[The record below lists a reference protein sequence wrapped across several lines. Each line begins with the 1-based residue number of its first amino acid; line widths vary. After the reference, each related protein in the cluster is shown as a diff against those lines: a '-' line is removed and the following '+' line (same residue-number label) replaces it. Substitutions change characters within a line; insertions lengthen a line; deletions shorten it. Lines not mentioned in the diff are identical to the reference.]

1 MLEELHVKN
10 IGGITTASLKLQGN
24 FTAVTGESGAGK
36 SSLVRALELL
46 AGKRAQV
53 SYLRVGEALGEVE
66 GAFLA
71 DHIPSLPEEL
81 QPQEGVWVVKRVV
94 TSEGRSK
101 SYIQGHVVPLNVLS
115 SAMTHFMHVQS
126 QFSQLDLLDE
136 NNQLDLLDSYGG
148 VKLLQKKMALADI
161 FHKAVEM
168 ERKIQDLYRK
178 RKRVEERYNGAVEL
192 IQLLKEL
199 NPSLSSEYEWEN
211 ELRIVKEAISRR
223 EELESILIVLEGGM
237 ASSGLEGEL
246 ENISLQ
252 LKSVLD
258 SSNED
263 IERTS
268 QSVLMALQQ
277 LIRQIRE
284 LISSKTSLEEL
295 KRRHEELEC
304 KLGSLRKCKRIARVS
319 TMEELVEYYTAAERE
334 ISWLSESLAEIETL
348 KEKLNKLKK
357 DVSQHALDLRSLRTE
372 IAKQLEE
379 TVNSHLR
386 DLGMESTRLTVYIEE
401 MKKVR
406 ANGAET
412 VSFMIETDNNLP
424 APISKVAS
432 GGELSR
438 ILLALQMALPE
449 EVLPKLLV
457 VDEVEAGLGG
467 KAALLTGLKLKELS
481 TKCQIILITHEA
493 TIASLADQHFR
504 VTKEGEE
511 SYVKELNDEERV
523 QEIARMLSGT
533 SEIREAIAHAMQ
545 LLNLRKKDDE

>member
-1 MLEELHVKN
+1 MLEELNVKN

-252 LKSVLD
+252 LKSVIG
-258 SSNED
+258 SNED
-263 IERTS
+263 IEQTS

-533 SEIREAIAHAMQ
+533 SEIREAIAHAMR
-545 LLNLRKKDDE
+545 LLNLRKR

>member
-10 IGGITTASLKLQGN
+10 VGGITTASLRFKGN
-24 FTAVTGESGAGK
+24 FIAITGESGTGK

-53 SYLRVGEALGEVE
+53 NYLRVGKATGEVE

-71 DHIPSLPEEL
+71 DNIPSLPEEL
-81 QPQEGVWVVKRVV
+81 QPQEGTWVVRRVI

-115 SAMTHFMHVQS
+115 RAMTHFMHIQS

-148 VKLLQKKMALADI
+148 AELMKKKIFMSNI
-161 FHKAVEM
+161 FHRAVEM
-168 ERKIQDLYRK
+168 ERKIQDLYQK
-178 RKRVEERYNGAVEL
+178 RKDIEERYNGALEL
-192 IQLLKEL
+192 IQLLKSL
-199 NPSLSSEYEWEN
+199 NPSPSSEYEWEN
-211 ELRIVKEAISRR
+211 ELRMVKDALNRR
-223 EELESILIVLEGGM
+223 EELEHILAVLEGGM
-237 ASSGLEGEL
+237 AAGGLEGEL
-246 ENISLQ
+246 QSIAMR
-252 LKSVLD
+252 LKSLLG
-258 SSNED
+258 SNEKID
-263 IERTS
+263 QAS
-268 QSVLMALQQ
+268 QRALIALQE

-284 LISSKTSLEEL
+284 ILAAEASPEDLQH
-295 KRRHEELEC
+295 RQEELES
-304 KLGSLRKCKRIARVS
+304 KLGRLRKCKRIARVS
-319 TMEELVEYYTAAERE
+319 TVEELAEYYSTAERE
-334 ISWLSESLAEIETL
+334 MSWLSESLAEIEVMR
-348 KEKLNKLKK
+348 EKLNKLKK
-357 DVSQHALDLRSLRTE
+357 DVSQHALDLRSSRVK
-372 IAKQLEE
+372 IARQLEE
-379 TVNSHLR
+379 AVNSHLK
-386 DLGMESTRLTVYIEE
+386 DLGMEAARLTINIEE

-406 ANGAET
+406 ANGAEVVT
-412 VSFMIETDNNLP
+412 FMIETNDSSP
-424 APISKVAS
+424 VPVSRIAS

-449 EVLPKLLV
+449 GTLPKLLV

-467 KAALLTGLKLKELS
+467 KAALLVGLKLKELS

-511 SYVKELNDEERV
+511 SYVRELSDDERV

-533 SEIREAIAHAMQ
+533 SEIKEALMHAERLLGLRE
-545 LLNLRKKDDE
+545 K

>member
-10 IGGITTASLKLQGN
+10 VGGITTASLRFKGN
-24 FTAVTGESGAGK
+24 FIAITGESGTGK

-53 SYLRVGEALGEVE
+53 NYLRVGKATGEVE

-71 DHIPSLPEEL
+71 DNIPSLPEEL
-81 QPQEGVWVVKRVV
+81 QPQEGTWVVRRVI

-115 SAMTHFMHVQS
+115 RAMTHFMHIQS

-148 VKLLQKKMALADI
+148 AELMKKKIFMSNI
-161 FHKAVEM
+161 FHRAVEM
-168 ERKIQDLYRK
+168 ERKIQDLYQK
-178 RKRVEERYNGAVEL
+178 RKDIEERYNGALEL
-192 IQLLKEL
+192 IQLLKSL
-199 NPSLSSEYEWEN
+199 NPSPSSEYEWEN
-211 ELRIVKEAISRR
+211 ELRMVKDALNRR
-223 EELESILIVLEGGM
+223 EELERILAVLEGGM
-237 ASSGLEGEL
+237 AAGGLEGEL
-246 ENISLQ
+246 QSIAMR
-252 LKSVLD
+252 LKSLLG
-258 SSNED
+258 SNEKID
-263 IERTS
+263 QAS
-268 QSVLMALQQ
+268 QRALIALQE

-284 LISSKTSLEEL
+284 ILAAEASPEDLQH
-295 KRRHEELEC
+295 RQEELES
-304 KLGSLRKCKRIARVS
+304 KLGRLRKCKRIARVS
-319 TMEELVEYYTAAERE
+319 TVEELAEYYSTAERE
-334 ISWLSESLAEIETL
+334 MSWLSESLAEIEVMR
-348 KEKLNKLKK
+348 EKLNKLKK
-357 DVSQHALDLRSLRTE
+357 DVSQHALDLRSSRVK
-372 IAKQLEE
+372 IARQLEE
-379 TVNSHLR
+379 AVNFHLK
-386 DLGMESTRLTVYIEE
+386 DLGMEAARLTINIEE

-406 ANGAET
+406 ANGAEVVT
-412 VSFMIETDNNLP
+412 FMIETNDSSP
-424 APISKVAS
+424 VPVSRIAS

-449 EVLPKLLV
+449 GTLPKLLV

-467 KAALLTGLKLKELS
+467 KAALLVGLKLKELS

-511 SYVKELNDEERV
+511 SYVRELSDDERV

-533 SEIREAIAHAMQ
+533 SEIKEALMHAERLLGLRE
-545 LLNLRKKDDE
+545 K

>member
-1 MLEELHVKN
+1 VLEELHVKN

-295 KRRHEELEC
+295 KRRHEELES
-304 KLGSLRKCKRIARVS
+304 KLGGLRKCKRIARVS

>member
-10 IGGITTASLKLQGN
+10 IGGITTASLRLRGN
-24 FTAVTGESGAGK
+24 FIAITGESGTGK

-53 SYLRVGEALGEVE
+53 NYLRVGKATGEVE

-71 DHIPSLPEEL
+71 DNIPSLPEEL
-81 QPQEGVWVVKRVV
+81 QPQEGTWVVRRVM

-115 SAMTHFMHVQS
+115 RAMTHFMHIQS

-148 VKLLQKKMALADI
+148 TELMQKKIIMSNF
-161 FHKAVEM
+161 FHRAVEM
-168 ERKIQDLYRK
+168 ERKIQDLYQK
-178 RKRVEERYNGAVEL
+178 RKNIEERYNGALEL
-192 IQLLKEL
+192 IQLLKSL
-199 NPSLSSEYEWEN
+199 NPSPSSEYEWEN
-211 ELRIVKEAISRR
+211 ELRMVKEALNRR
-223 EELESILIVLEGGM
+223 EELERILAVLEGGM
-237 ASSGLEGEL
+237 AAGGLEGEL
-246 ENISLQ
+246 ESITVR
-252 LKSVLD
+252 LKSLLG
-258 SSNED
+258 SNEK
-263 IERTS
+263 IEQAGQRA
-268 QSVLMALQQ
+268 LIALQE

-284 LISSKTSLEEL
+284 VFASEASLEDL
-295 KRRHEELEC
+295 QHRQEELES
-304 KLGSLRKCKRIARVS
+304 KLGRLRKCKRIARVS
-319 TMEELVEYYTAAERE
+319 TVEELAEYYSTAERE
-334 ISWLSESLAEIETL
+334 MSWLSESLAELEIMRET
-348 KEKLNKLKK
+348 LNKLKK
-357 DVSQHALDLRSLRTE
+357 DVSQFALDLRSSRVK
-372 IAKQLEE
+372 IARQLEQA
-379 TVNSHLR
+379 VNSHLK
-386 DLGMESTRLTVYIEE
+386 DLGMETTRLTIQIEE

-406 ANGAET
+406 ANGAEMVT
-412 VSFMIETDNNLP
+412 FMIETNDSTP
-424 APISKVAS
+424 VPVSKIAS

-449 EVLPKLLV
+449 ETLPKLLV

-467 KAALLTGLKLKELS
+467 KAALLVGLKLKELS

-511 SYVKELNDEERV
+511 SYVKELNDDERV

-533 SEIREAIAHAMQ
+533 SEIKEALIHAERLLKFRE
-545 LLNLRKKDDE
+545 K

>member
-1 MLEELHVKN
+1 VLEELHVKN
-10 IGGITTASLKLQGN
+10 IGGITTASLKLQSN
-24 FTAVTGESGAGK
+24 FTAITGESGAGK

-115 SAMTHFMHVQS
+115 RAMTHFMHVQS

-148 VKLLQKKMALADI
+148 IKLLQKKMALADI
-161 FHKAVEM
+161 FHEAIET
-168 ERKIQDLYRK
+168 ERRIQDLYRK
-178 RKRVEERYNGAVEL
+178 RKMVEERYNGAVEL

-211 ELRIVKEAISRR
+211 ELRILKEEISKR
-223 EELESILIVLEGGM
+223 EELEGILIALEGGM

-252 LKSVLD
+252 LKSVLG
-258 SSNED
+258 SNED

-268 QSVLMALQQ
+268 QSVLMTLQQ

-319 TMEELVEYYTAAERE
+319 TLEELVEYYTAAERE
-334 ISWLSESLAEIETL
+334 ISWLSESLAEIEVL
-348 KEKLNKLKK
+348 KEKLNNLKR

-379 TVNSHLR
+379 TVNWHLR
-386 DLGMESTRLTVYIEE
+386 DLGMESTRFTIYIEE

-406 ANGAET
+406 ATGAET
-412 VSFMIETDNNLP
+412 VSFTIETDNNLP

-438 ILLALQMALPE
+438 ILLALQMALPKE
-449 EVLPKLLV
+449 ILPKLLV

-533 SEIREAIAHAMQ
+533 SEIREAIAHAMR
-545 LLNLRKKDDE
+545 LLNLRKR

>member
-263 IERTS
+263 IDRTS

-295 KRRHEELEC
+295 KRRHEELES
-304 KLGSLRKCKRIARVS
+304 KLGGLRKCKRIARVS

>member
-10 IGGITTASLKLQGN
+10 IGGITTASLRLRGN
-24 FTAVTGESGAGK
+24 FIAITGESGTGK

-53 SYLRVGEALGEVE
+53 NYLRVGKATGEVE

-71 DHIPSLPEEL
+71 DNIPSLPEEL
-81 QPQEGVWVVKRVV
+81 QPQEGTWVVRRVM

-115 SAMTHFMHVQS
+115 RAMTHFMHIQS

-148 VKLLQKKMALADI
+148 TELMQKKIIMSNF
-161 FHKAVEM
+161 FHRAVEM
-168 ERKIQDLYRK
+168 ERKIQDLYQK
-178 RKRVEERYNGAVEL
+178 RKNIEERYNGALEL
-192 IQLLKEL
+192 IQLLKSL
-199 NPSLSSEYEWEN
+199 NPSPSSEYEWEN
-211 ELRIVKEAISRR
+211 ELRMVKEALNRR
-223 EELESILIVLEGGM
+223 EELERILAVLEGGM
-237 ASSGLEGEL
+237 AAGGLEGEL
-246 ENISLQ
+246 ESITVR
-252 LKSVLD
+252 LKSLLG
-258 SSNED
+258 SNEK
-263 IERTS
+263 IEQAGQRA
-268 QSVLMALQQ
+268 LIALQE

-284 LISSKTSLEEL
+284 VFASEASLEDL
-295 KRRHEELEC
+295 QHRQEELES
-304 KLGSLRKCKRIARVS
+304 KLGRLRKCKRIARVS
-319 TMEELVEYYTAAERE
+319 TVEELAEYYSTAERE
-334 ISWLSESLAEIETL
+334 MSWLSESLAELEIMRET
-348 KEKLNKLKK
+348 LNKLKK
-357 DVSQHALDLRSLRTE
+357 DVSQFALDLRSSRVK
-372 IAKQLEE
+372 IARQLEQA
-379 TVNSHLR
+379 VNSHLK
-386 DLGMESTRLTVYIEE
+386 DLGMETTRLTIQIEE

-406 ANGAET
+406 ANGAEMVT
-412 VSFMIETDNNLP
+412 FMIETNDSTP
-424 APISKVAS
+424 VPVSKIAS

-449 EVLPKLLV
+449 ETLPKLLV

-467 KAALLTGLKLKELS
+467 KAALLVGLKLKELS

-511 SYVKELNDEERV
+511 SYVKELNDDERV

-533 SEIREAIAHAMQ
+533 SEIKEALIHAERLLKLRE
-545 LLNLRKKDDE
+545 K

>member
-295 KRRHEELEC
+295 KRRHEELES
-304 KLGSLRKCKRIARVS
+304 KLGGLRKCKRIARVS

-533 SEIREAIAHAMQ
+533 SEIREAIAHAMR
-545 LLNLRKKDDE
+545 LLNLRKR

>member
-10 IGGITTASLKLQGN
+10 IRGITTASLKLQGN

-81 QPQEGVWVVKRVV
+81 QPQKGVWVVKRVV

-295 KRRHEELEC
+295 KRRHEELES
-304 KLGSLRKCKRIARVS
+304 KLGGLRKCKRIARVS

>member
-1 MLEELHVKN
+1 MLEELNVKN

-115 SAMTHFMHVQS
+115 RAMTHFMHVQS

-295 KRRHEELEC
+295 KRRHEELES
-304 KLGSLRKCKRIARVS
+304 KLGGLRKCKRIARVS

-533 SEIREAIAHAMQ
+533 SEIREAIAHAMR
-545 LLNLRKKDDE
+545 LLNLRKR

>member
-1 MLEELHVKN
+1 VKN

-295 KRRHEELEC
+295 KRRHEELES
-304 KLGSLRKCKRIARVS
+304 KLGGLRKCKRIARVS

>member
-1 MLEELHVKN
+1 MLEELNVKN

-295 KRRHEELEC
+295 KRRHEELES
-304 KLGSLRKCKRIARVS
+304 KLGGLRKCKRIARVS

>member
-10 IGGITTASLKLQGN
+10 VGGITTASLRFKGN
-24 FTAVTGESGAGK
+24 FIAITGESGTGK

-53 SYLRVGEALGEVE
+53 NYLRVGKATGEVE

-71 DHIPSLPEEL
+71 DNIPSLPEEL
-81 QPQEGVWVVKRVV
+81 QPQEGTWVVRRVI

-115 SAMTHFMHVQS
+115 RAMTHFMHIQS

-148 VKLLQKKMALADI
+148 AELMKKKIFMSNI
-161 FHKAVEM
+161 FHRAVEM
-168 ERKIQDLYRK
+168 ERKIQDLYQK
-178 RKRVEERYNGAVEL
+178 RKDIEERYNGALEL
-192 IQLLKEL
+192 IQLLKSL
-199 NPSLSSEYEWEN
+199 NPSPSSEYEWEN
-211 ELRIVKEAISRR
+211 ELRMVKDALNRR
-223 EELESILIVLEGGM
+223 EELERILAVLEGGM
-237 ASSGLEGEL
+237 AAGGLEGEL
-246 ENISLQ
+246 QSIAMR
-252 LKSVLD
+252 LKSLLG
-258 SSNED
+258 SNEKID
-263 IERTS
+263 QAS
-268 QSVLMALQQ
+268 QRALIALQE

-284 LISSKTSLEEL
+284 ILATEASPEDLQH
-295 KRRHEELEC
+295 RQEELES
-304 KLGSLRKCKRIARVS
+304 KLGRLRKCKRIARVS
-319 TMEELVEYYTAAERE
+319 TVEELAEYYSTAERE
-334 ISWLSESLAEIETL
+334 MSWLSESLAEIEVMR
-348 KEKLNKLKK
+348 EKLNKLKK
-357 DVSQHALDLRSLRTE
+357 DVSQHALDLRSSRVK
-372 IAKQLEE
+372 IARQLEE
-379 TVNSHLR
+379 AVNSHLK
-386 DLGMESTRLTVYIEE
+386 DLGMEAARLTINIEE

-406 ANGAET
+406 ANGAEVVT
-412 VSFMIETDNNLP
+412 FMIETNDSSP
-424 APISKVAS
+424 VPVSRIAS

-449 EVLPKLLV
+449 GTLPKLLV

-467 KAALLTGLKLKELS
+467 KAALLVGLKLKELS

-511 SYVKELNDEERV
+511 SYVRELSDDERV

-533 SEIREAIAHAMQ
+533 SEIKEALMHAERLLGLRE
-545 LLNLRKKDDE
+545 K

>member
-1 MLEELHVKN
+1 VLEELHVKN

-295 KRRHEELEC
+295 KRRHEELES
-304 KLGSLRKCKRIARVS
+304 KLGGLRKCKRIARVS

-533 SEIREAIAHAMQ
+533 SEIREAIAHAMR

>member
-10 IGGITTASLKLQGN
+10 VGGITTASLRFKGN
-24 FTAVTGESGAGK
+24 FIAITGESGTGK

-53 SYLRVGEALGEVE
+53 NYLRVGKATGDVE

-71 DHIPSLPEEL
+71 DNIPSLPEEL
-81 QPQEGVWVVKRVV
+81 QPQEGTWVVRRVI

-115 SAMTHFMHVQS
+115 RAMTHFMHIQS

-148 VKLLQKKMALADI
+148 AELMKKKIFMSNI
-161 FHKAVEM
+161 FHRAVEM
-168 ERKIQDLYRK
+168 ERKIQDLYQK
-178 RKRVEERYNGAVEL
+178 RKDIEERYNGALEL
-192 IQLLKEL
+192 IQLLKSL
-199 NPSLSSEYEWEN
+199 NPSPSSEYEWEN
-211 ELRIVKEAISRR
+211 ELRMVKDALNRR
-223 EELESILIVLEGGM
+223 EELERILAVLEGGM
-237 ASSGLEGEL
+237 AAGGLEGEL
-246 ENISLQ
+246 QSIAMR
-252 LKSVLD
+252 LKSLLG
-258 SSNED
+258 SNEKID
-263 IERTS
+263 QAS
-268 QSVLMALQQ
+268 QRALIALQE

-284 LISSKTSLEEL
+284 ILAAEASPEDLQH
-295 KRRHEELEC
+295 RQEELES
-304 KLGSLRKCKRIARVS
+304 KLGRLRKCKRIARVS
-319 TMEELVEYYTAAERE
+319 TVEELAEYYSTAERE
-334 ISWLSESLAEIETL
+334 MSWLSESLAEIEVMR
-348 KEKLNKLKK
+348 EKLNKLKK
-357 DVSQHALDLRSLRTE
+357 DVSQHALDLRSSRVK
-372 IAKQLEE
+372 IARQLEE
-379 TVNSHLR
+379 AVNSHLK
-386 DLGMESTRLTVYIEE
+386 DLGMEAARLTINIEE

-406 ANGAET
+406 ANGAEVVT
-412 VSFMIETDNNLP
+412 FMIETNDSSP
-424 APISKVAS
+424 VPVSRIAS

-449 EVLPKLLV
+449 GTLPKLLV

-467 KAALLTGLKLKELS
+467 KAALLVGLKLKELS

-511 SYVKELNDEERV
+511 SYVRELSDDERV

-533 SEIREAIAHAMQ
+533 SEIKEALMHAERLLGLRE
-545 LLNLRKKDDE
+545 K

>member
-1 MLEELHVKN
+1 M
-10 IGGITTASLKLQGN
+10 
-24 FTAVTGESGAGK
+24 
-36 SSLVRALELL
+36 
-46 AGKRAQV
+46 
-53 SYLRVGEALGEVE
+53 
-66 GAFLA
+66 
-71 DHIPSLPEEL
+71 
-81 QPQEGVWVVKRVV
+81 
-94 TSEGRSK
+94 
-101 SYIQGHVVPLNVLS
+101 
-115 SAMTHFMHVQS
+115 
-126 QFSQLDLLDE
+126 
-136 NNQLDLLDSYGG
+136 
-148 VKLLQKKMALADI
+148 
-161 FHKAVEM
+161 
-168 ERKIQDLYRK
+168 
-178 RKRVEERYNGAVEL
+178 
-192 IQLLKEL
+192 
-199 NPSLSSEYEWEN
+199 
-211 ELRIVKEAISRR
+211 
-223 EELESILIVLEGGM
+223 
-237 ASSGLEGEL
+237 
-246 ENISLQ
+246 
-252 LKSVLD
+252 
-258 SSNED
+258 
-263 IERTS
+263 
-268 QSVLMALQQ
+268 
-277 LIRQIRE
+277 
-284 LISSKTSLEEL
+284 
-295 KRRHEELEC
+295 
-304 KLGSLRKCKRIARVS
+304 
-319 TMEELVEYYTAAERE
+319 
-334 ISWLSESLAEIETL
+334 
-348 KEKLNKLKK
+348 
-357 DVSQHALDLRSLRTE
+357 SQHALDLRSLRTE

-545 LLNLRKKDDE
+545 LLNLRKKMMNKTFVIDFKGLLV

>member
-252 LKSVLD
+252 LKSVIG
-258 SSNED
+258 SNED
-263 IERTS
+263 IEQTS

-295 KRRHEELEC
+295 KRRHEELES
-304 KLGSLRKCKRIARVS
+304 KLGGLRKCKRIARVS

-533 SEIREAIAHAMQ
+533 SEIREAIAHAMR
-545 LLNLRKKDDE
+545 LLNLRKR

>member
-10 IGGITTASLKLQGN
+10 VGGITTASLRFKGN
-24 FTAVTGESGAGK
+24 FIAITGESGTGK

-53 SYLRVGEALGEVE
+53 NYLRVGKATGEVE

-71 DHIPSLPEEL
+71 DNIPSLPEEL
-81 QPQEGVWVVKRVV
+81 QPQEGTWVVRRVI

-115 SAMTHFMHVQS
+115 RAMTHFMHIQS

-148 VKLLQKKMALADI
+148 AELMKKKIFMSNI
-161 FHKAVEM
+161 FHRAVEM
-168 ERKIQDLYRK
+168 ERKIQDLYQK
-178 RKRVEERYNGAVEL
+178 RKDIEERYNGALEL
-192 IQLLKEL
+192 IQLLKSL
-199 NPSLSSEYEWEN
+199 NPSPSSEYEWEN
-211 ELRIVKEAISRR
+211 ELRMVKDALNKR
-223 EELESILIVLEGGM
+223 EELERILAVLEGGM
-237 ASSGLEGEL
+237 AAGGLEGEL
-246 ENISLQ
+246 QSIAMR
-252 LKSVLD
+252 LKSLLG
-258 SSNED
+258 SNEKID
-263 IERTS
+263 QAS
-268 QSVLMALQQ
+268 QRALIALQE

-284 LISSKTSLEEL
+284 ILATEASPEDLQH
-295 KRRHEELEC
+295 RQEELES
-304 KLGSLRKCKRIARVS
+304 KLGRLRKCKRIARVS
-319 TMEELVEYYTAAERE
+319 TVEELAEYYSTAERE
-334 ISWLSESLAEIETL
+334 MSWLSESLAEIEVMR
-348 KEKLNKLKK
+348 EKLNKLKK
-357 DVSQHALDLRSLRTE
+357 DVSQHALDLRSSRVK
-372 IAKQLEE
+372 IARQLEE
-379 TVNSHLR
+379 AVNSHLK
-386 DLGMESTRLTVYIEE
+386 DLGMEAARLTINIEE

-406 ANGAET
+406 ANGAEVVT
-412 VSFMIETDNNLP
+412 FMIETNDSSP
-424 APISKVAS
+424 VPVSRIAS

-449 EVLPKLLV
+449 GTLPKLLV

-467 KAALLTGLKLKELS
+467 KAALLVGLKLKELS

-511 SYVKELNDEERV
+511 SYVRELSDDERV

-533 SEIREAIAHAMQ
+533 SEIKEALMHAERLLGLRE
-545 LLNLRKKDDE
+545 K

>member
-115 SAMTHFMHVQS
+115 RAMTHFMHVQS

-295 KRRHEELEC
+295 KRRHEELES
-304 KLGSLRKCKRIARVS
+304 KLGGLRKCKRIARVS

-533 SEIREAIAHAMQ
+533 SEIREAIAHAMR
-545 LLNLRKKDDE
+545 LLNLRKR

>member
-10 IGGITTASLKLQGN
+10 VGGITTASLRFKGN
-24 FTAVTGESGAGK
+24 FIAITGESGTGK

-53 SYLRVGEALGEVE
+53 NYLRVGKATGEVE

-71 DHIPSLPEEL
+71 DNIPSLPEEL
-81 QPQEGVWVVKRVV
+81 QPQEGTWVVRRVI

-115 SAMTHFMHVQS
+115 RAMTHFMHIQS

-148 VKLLQKKMALADI
+148 AELMKKKIFMSNI
-161 FHKAVEM
+161 FHRAVEM
-168 ERKIQDLYRK
+168 ERKIQDLYQK
-178 RKRVEERYNGAVEL
+178 RKDIEERYNGALEL
-192 IQLLKEL
+192 IQLLKSL
-199 NPSLSSEYEWEN
+199 NPSPSSEYEWEN
-211 ELRIVKEAISRR
+211 ELRMVKDALNRR
-223 EELESILIVLEGGM
+223 EELERILAVLEGGM
-237 ASSGLEGEL
+237 AAGGLEGEL
-246 ENISLQ
+246 QSIAMR
-252 LKSVLD
+252 LKSLLG
-258 SSNED
+258 SNEKID
-263 IERTS
+263 QAS
-268 QSVLMALQQ
+268 QRALIALQE

-284 LISSKTSLEEL
+284 ILAAEASPDDLQH
-295 KRRHEELEC
+295 RQEELES
-304 KLGSLRKCKRIARVS
+304 KLGRLRKCKRIARVS
-319 TMEELVEYYTAAERE
+319 TVEELAEYYSTAERE
-334 ISWLSESLAEIETL
+334 MSWLSESLAEIEVMR
-348 KEKLNKLKK
+348 EKLNKLKK
-357 DVSQHALDLRSLRTE
+357 DVSQHALDLRSSRVK
-372 IAKQLEE
+372 IARQLEE
-379 TVNSHLR
+379 AVNSHLK
-386 DLGMESTRLTVYIEE
+386 DLGMEAARLTINIEE

-406 ANGAET
+406 ANGAEVVT
-412 VSFMIETDNNLP
+412 FMIETNDSSP
-424 APISKVAS
+424 VPVSRIAS

-449 EVLPKLLV
+449 GTLPKLLV

-467 KAALLTGLKLKELS
+467 KAALLVGLKLKELS

-511 SYVKELNDEERV
+511 SYVRELSDDERV

-533 SEIREAIAHAMQ
+533 SEIKEALMHAERLLGLRE
-545 LLNLRKKDDE
+545 K

>member
-252 LKSVLD
+252 LKSVIG
-258 SSNED
+258 SNED
-263 IERTS
+263 IEQTS

-295 KRRHEELEC
+295 KRRHEELES
-304 KLGSLRKCKRIARVS
+304 KLGGLRKCKRIARVS

-533 SEIREAIAHAMQ
+533 SEIREAIAHAMR

>member
-252 LKSVLD
+252 LKSVIG
-258 SSNED
+258 SNED
-263 IERTS
+263 IEQTS

-295 KRRHEELEC
+295 KRRHEELES
-304 KLGSLRKCKRIARVS
+304 KLGGLRKCKRIARVS

>member
-252 LKSVLD
+252 LKSVIG
-258 SSNED
+258 SNED
-263 IERTS
+263 IEQTS

-533 SEIREAIAHAMQ
+533 SEIREAIAHAMR
-545 LLNLRKKDDE
+545 LLNLRKR

>member
-10 IGGITTASLKLQGN
+10 VGGITTASLRFKGN
-24 FTAVTGESGAGK
+24 FIAITGESGTGK

-53 SYLRVGEALGEVE
+53 NYLRVGKATGEVE

-71 DHIPSLPEEL
+71 DNIPSLPEEL
-81 QPQEGVWVVKRVV
+81 QPQEGTWVVRRVI

-115 SAMTHFMHVQS
+115 RAMTHFMHIQS

-148 VKLLQKKMALADI
+148 AELMKKKIFMSNI
-161 FHKAVEM
+161 FHRAVEM
-168 ERKIQDLYRK
+168 ERKIQDLYQK
-178 RKRVEERYNGAVEL
+178 RKDIEERYNGALEL
-192 IQLLKEL
+192 IQLLKSL
-199 NPSLSSEYEWEN
+199 NPSPSSEYEWEN
-211 ELRIVKEAISRR
+211 ELRMVKDALNRR
-223 EELESILIVLEGGM
+223 EELEHILAVLEGGM
-237 ASSGLEGEL
+237 AAGGLEGEL
-246 ENISLQ
+246 QSIAMR
-252 LKSVLD
+252 LKSLLG
-258 SSNED
+258 SNEKID
-263 IERTS
+263 QAS
-268 QSVLMALQQ
+268 QRALIALQE

-284 LISSKTSLEEL
+284 ILATEASPEDLQH
-295 KRRHEELEC
+295 RQEELES
-304 KLGSLRKCKRIARVS
+304 KLGRLRKCKRIARVS
-319 TMEELVEYYTAAERE
+319 TVEELAEYYSTAERE
-334 ISWLSESLAEIETL
+334 MSWLSESLAEIEVMR
-348 KEKLNKLKK
+348 EKLNKLKK
-357 DVSQHALDLRSLRTE
+357 DVSQHALDLRSSRVK
-372 IAKQLEE
+372 IARQLEE
-379 TVNSHLR
+379 AVNSHLK
-386 DLGMESTRLTVYIEE
+386 DLGMEAARLTINIEE

-406 ANGAET
+406 ANGAEVVT
-412 VSFMIETDNNLP
+412 FMIETNDSSP
-424 APISKVAS
+424 VPVSRIAS

-449 EVLPKLLV
+449 GTLPKLLV

-467 KAALLTGLKLKELS
+467 KAALLVGLKLKELS

-511 SYVKELNDEERV
+511 SYVRELSDDERV

-533 SEIREAIAHAMQ
+533 SEIKEALMHAERLLGLRE
-545 LLNLRKKDDE
+545 K